1 MNNAPD
7 TEKSAEIVGR
17 TFYRT
22 LRKNGFSEKQIMYVA
37 INMID
42 CLTDSL
48 RGEGNR
54 GNPESGKLERKIF
67 SKRTDSNHQPFIDSK

>member
-48 RGEGNR
+48 RGER
-54 GNPESGKLERKIF
+54 SKGNPDLGKLERKFF
-67 SKRTDSNHQPFIDSK
+67 SKRTDDQQPFIDSK